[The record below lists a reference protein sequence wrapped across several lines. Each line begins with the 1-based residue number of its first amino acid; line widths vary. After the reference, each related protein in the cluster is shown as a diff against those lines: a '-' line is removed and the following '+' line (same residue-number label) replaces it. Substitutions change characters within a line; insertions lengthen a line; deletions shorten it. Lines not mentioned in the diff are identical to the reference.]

1 MQPDTCGEEFAA
13 ADGAIRLLLTAPAA
27 PLPIGTFATQQARG
41 GKEARAHTA
50 HPTRGRFK
58 RPLVSIQCI
67 GVLSDALH
75 SGPAGAAHVVQAMA
89 SPTGAAV
96 WEARPKLQG
105 TESGSGPSES

>member
-1 MQPDTCGEEFAA
+1 
-13 ADGAIRLLLTAPAA
+13 
-27 PLPIGTFATQQARG
+27 
-41 GKEARAHTA
+41 
-50 HPTRGRFK
+50 
-58 RPLVSIQCI
+58 
-67 GVLSDALH
+67 VLSDALH